1 MAKGHNHKKMKAQRK
16 AKRERMDRQY
26 NLRSTASH
34 INTSKFLACNEL
46 ILYHMM
52 DVCTLSTLIALSHTS
67 QLFRELVKTLYR
79 IRLVAMIRL
88 FVGHDNIK
96 TFFDVLEAT
105 ESAIA
110 GSTLAYILAPPID
123 DVEEWVPS
131 NLNIYTPLGQVG
143 PWEEFFARLQFPT
156 CTHQPGISRAYKTV
170 TTSHLEYESCLVD
183 HPIMLLES
191 IDECVI
197 TPATAAS
204 TTMGTFFLFPAVNQR
219 FNTSSEMMI
228 ATSSTICVLYPDL
241 LMQRRALEAWNR
253 HTIQRCIELGECGYH
268 RNLSTMSW
276 SRSCGWNCPAIWRQI
291 QGLRGIGV
299 FCWGGFSRNMDDNG
313 TVGVPRTALA
323 NMKWQLND
331 TCSNVHCPW
340 YKSTHYFSLSKCQ
353 LRLLFPVYRNRSE
366 WWPSP
371 TLIIS
376 LVFWTTL

>member
-16 AKRERMDRQY
+16 AKRKRMDRQY

-34 INTSKFLACNEL
+34 IDTSKFLACNEL

-110 GSTLAYILAPPID
+110 GSTLAYVLAPPID

-156 CTHQPGISRAYKTV
+156 CTHQPGISRAYKTSIAVMSIKKGLDGWHGKMGKHPEMAGRNSGRRVEGRMTVINKRDARV
-170 TTSHLEYESCLVD
+170 T
-183 HPIMLLES
+183 LLTRCRPPKGKRDS
-191 IDECVI
+191 IACV
-197 TPATAAS
+197 
-204 TTMGTFFLFPAVNQR
+204 
-219 FNTSSEMMI
+219 
-228 ATSSTICVLYPDL
+228 
-241 LMQRRALEAWNR
+241 
-253 HTIQRCIELGECGYH
+253 
-268 RNLSTMSW
+268 
-276 SRSCGWNCPAIWRQI
+276 
-291 QGLRGIGV
+291 
-299 FCWGGFSRNMDDNG
+299 
-313 TVGVPRTALA
+313 TV
-323 NMKWQLND
+323 K
-331 TCSNVHCPW
+331 VH
-340 YKSTHYFSLSKCQ
+340 Q
-353 LRLLFPVYRNRSE
+353 
-366 WWPSP
+366 
-371 TLIIS
+371 TL
-376 LVFWTTL
+376 